1 MPARSTPLP
10 IARSGRGLRV
20 YVRPPRRSDAAAFI
34 AAVKASRRLHRGWV
48 HPPSTLPR
56 YAAFVRRYATLPARQ
71 GVSPTHVGLVVCRRD
86 DDALVGVFNISEI
99 VRGLF
104 NSAYLGYY
112 AFAPH
117 AGSGYMTEALELVL
131 RVAFT
136 RLRLHRLEANVQP
149 SNTRS
154 LAFVRR
160 AGFVREGFSRRYV
173 RIGGRW
179 RDHVRLALLAEDW
192 RAKRAKART

>member
-1 MPARSTPLP
+1 MARQ
-10 IARSGRGLRV
+10 GRGPRV
-20 YVRPPRRSDAAAFI
+20 YVRPPRKSDAATFL
-34 AAVKASRRLHRGWV
+34 AAVKTSRWLHRGWV
-48 HPPSTLPR
+48 HPPSTPAR
-56 YAAFVRRYATLPARQ
+56 YAAFVRRYATLPARN
-71 GVSPTHVGLVVCRRD
+71 GASPTHVGWVVCRRE

-117 AGSGYMTEALELVL
+117 AGTGYMTEGLELVL

-136 RLRLHRLEANVQP
+136 KLRLHRLEANVQP
-149 SNTRS
+149 SNARS
-154 LAFVRR
+154 LAFVRQ

-179 RDHVRLALLAEDW
+179 RDHVRLALLVEDW
-192 RAKRAKART
+192 RARRAKART